1 MAVLNNAGFYK
12 VEDSL
17 FTNKLNA
24 AIYASEKKKNITW
37 EFHDGIFANTLKSY
51 ILGSQNLADLYTQR
65 AQQLRDTYDYL
76 VLHYSGGADSWNIL
90 NTFLKN
96 NIKLDY
102 IFVKWPIKAMD
113 KNLYIPNAHDTSAV
127 NFVSEWDYVLKKD
140 IHWLKQNYPE
150 IKIEIYDWL
159 DNLQENFFTDDLF
172 QNINLHRYYF
182 SNLLRLFD
190 GSNIERE
197 LIDKGKKVGSIFGVD
212 KPIITE
218 KNNQCFFYFVDS
230 PLLSIDKLQQT
241 NETTEYF
248 YWTPNFP
255 MLAIEQANRVFQFYK
270 KNPQYRHK
278 IQSYGSIPNLEK
290 WTVKDYFLKAQSE
303 SDIAKMIIYPE
314 WNWTRFQAEKPIPGP
329 DLMMSQKDIWL
340 ETLPIMSK
348 YREIWYHYYKSYTN
362 KIDKSLKLLN
372 TDHIKPIQSIWYT
385 LGNFET

>member
-96 NIKLDY
+96 NIKLDC

-113 KNLYIPNAHDTSAV
+113 KNLYIPNAHDTSAI

-140 IHWLKQNYPE
+140 IHWLQQNYPE

-172 QNINLHRYYF
+172 QNMNLHRYYF

-197 LIDKGKKVGSIFGVD
+197 LLDKGKKVGSIFGVD

-270 KNPQYRHK
+270 RNPQYRHK
-278 IQSYGSIPNLEK
+278 IQSYGSILNLEK

-372 TDHIKPIQSIWYT
+372 TDHIKPIQSIWYP